1 MGDPMKIK
9 FWLVAVL
16 AIVLSGC
23 GSIDHTASSLQPVG
37 KVLLAGPGDVVLR
50 IDRER
55 NLTNVVGKADI
66 WGRKTNEGFSEI
78 RFAGVESNGQ
88 IIFYRKD
95 VQIMSN
101 ETTLTRTPMSFTS
114 ASANTAMSGTATTN
128 RNTAQLSGTSSSVGS
143 ATTISSGSEYHVA
156 VPSDTIAIRLAPNER
171 RLPISGYVVEIL
183 SVSQNSV
190 EYKVTQQ
197 PQ

>member
-1 MGDPMKIK
+1 MKTK
-9 FWLVAVL
+9 FWLVAAL
-16 AIVLSGC
+16 AAVLSGC
-23 GSIDHTASSLQPVG
+23 GSIERTASSQQPVG
-37 KVLLAGPGDVVLR
+37 KVLVAGPGDVVLR

-55 NLTNVVGKADI
+55 SLTNVVGKADI

-88 IIFYRKD
+88 VVFYRKD

-114 ASANTAMSGTATTN
+114 ASANTAMSGTATSYG
-128 RNTAQLSGTSSSVGS
+128 NTAQLSGTSRSVGN

-156 VPSDTIAIRLAPNER
+156 VPSDTIAIRLGPNER
-171 RLPISGYVVEIL
+171 RVPISGYVVEIL
-183 SVSQNSV
+183 SAGPNAI
-190 EYKVTQQ
+190 EYRVTQQ